1 MDKEDA
7 IHTYTRT
14 HTHGNIIQPLKT
26 KKRGNLAIYSNT
38 EKWMDLEG
46 TIPGELSQTDKFC
59 MISLIGWNLK
69 NRNSQKQSRL
79 VDTRCLAGGGGAYH

>member
-7 IHTYTRT
+7 IHTYTCT
-14 HTHGNIIQPLKT
+14 HTHGNIMQPLKT

-46 TIPGELSQTDKFC
+46 IILGELS
-59 MISLIGWNLK
+59 
-69 NRNSQKQSRL
+69 
-79 VDTRCLAGGGGAYH
+79 